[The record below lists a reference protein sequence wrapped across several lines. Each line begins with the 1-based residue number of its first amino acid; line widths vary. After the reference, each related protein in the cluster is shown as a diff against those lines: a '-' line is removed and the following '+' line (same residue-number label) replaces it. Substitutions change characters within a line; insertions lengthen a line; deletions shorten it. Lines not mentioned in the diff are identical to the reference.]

1 MKRVLL
7 DTTVLVVNWR
17 NPQIQPSQS
26 DEVTNC
32 INSITYIEFLQGA
45 NKRQTADAK
54 AFLNTFEH
62 IRLDASIS
70 DKAIELIERHSH
82 LDGLRLADALIA
94 ATCLVLDLELVTFNR
109 RHFQKIAGL
118 KLI

>member
-1 MKRVLL
+1 MKRILL

-17 NPQIQPSQS
+17 HPGVQASQPA
-26 DEVTNC
+26 ETTNC

-45 NKRQTADAK
+45 NKRQIADAK

-62 IRLDASIS
+62 IRLDAKIS
-70 DKAIELIERHSH
+70 DKAIELIEIHSDR
-82 LDGLRLADALIA
+82 DGLRLADALIA
-94 ATCLVLDLELVTFNR
+94 ATCLSLDLELVTYNR
-109 RHFQKIAGL
+109 RHFKKIANL